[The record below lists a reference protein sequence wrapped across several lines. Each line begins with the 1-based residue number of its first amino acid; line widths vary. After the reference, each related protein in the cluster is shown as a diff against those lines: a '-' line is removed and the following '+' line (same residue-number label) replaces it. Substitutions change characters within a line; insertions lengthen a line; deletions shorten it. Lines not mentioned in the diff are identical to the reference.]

1 MKIAMIM
8 LAAGN
13 SRRFGANKLLYE
25 IDGIPMYRHV
35 LEQLDDT
42 KKKIENIYSEYSDIT
57 EDNNNDNNND
67 NNSDIVQLNN
77 LYRNNITAKII
88 CNIIVITQYDA
99 IAEAVKTKEIQ
110 VLYNPHPE
118 DGISSSV
125 KIGLNASLD
134 ADAVLFTVSDQPW
147 LTSETICELIH
158 VFLNTSKGIACV
170 SCQGK
175 MGNPCIFD
183 RKYYN
188 ELLSLEGDKGGKKV
202 IMKHLD
208 DTQIYEIEA
217 GRELEDAELKAS
229 LKDAGIGTPAT
240 RAAIIETLFA
250 RQYIVREKKNLVPT
264 DKGLAVYKIVRDK
277 KIADVE
283 MTGMWETALAKIEAG
298 SMDADTF
305 RKGIEV
311 YAAQITAELLSV
323 QLSIANGETCSCPKC
338 GSGRIL
344 FYPKVAKCSN
354 VDCTLTIFRNK
365 CDKQLSD
372 KQIVE
377 LVTKRKTGLIKGF
390 KGKNDK
396 AFDASLVLDEQFNV
410 GFSFPEKQAKPKK

>member
-42 KKKIENIYSEYSDIT
+42 KKKIENIYSEYSDI
-57 EDNNNDNNND
+57 
-67 NNSDIVQLNN
+67 VQLNS
-77 LYRNNITAKII
+77 LYRNNTTAKII

-217 GRELEDAELKAS
+217 GRELEDIDYYE
-229 LKDAGIGTPAT
+229 
-240 RAAIIETLFA
+240 
-250 RQYIVREKKNLVPT
+250 
-264 DKGLAVYKIVRDK
+264 
-277 KIADVE
+277 
-283 MTGMWETALAKIEAG
+283 
-298 SMDADTF
+298 
-305 RKGIEV
+305 
-311 YAAQITAELLSV
+311 
-323 QLSIANGETCSCPKC
+323 SIA
-338 GSGRIL
+338 
-344 FYPKVAKCSN
+344 VH
-354 VDCTLTIFRNK
+354 
-365 CDKQLSD
+365 
-372 KQIVE
+372 
-377 LVTKRKTGLIKGF
+377 
-390 KGKNDK
+390 
-396 AFDASLVLDEQFNV
+396 
-410 GFSFPEKQAKPKK
+410 

>member
-42 KKKIENIYSEYSDIT
+42 KKKIENIYSEYSDI
-57 EDNNNDNNND
+57 
-67 NNSDIVQLNN
+67 VQLNN

-88 CNIIVITQYDA
+88 CDIIVITQYDA

-158 VFLNTSKGIACV
+158 VFLNTSKGIACI
-170 SCQGK
+170 SYQGK
-175 MGNPCIFD
+175 MGNPCNFD

-188 ELLSLEGDKGGKKV
+188 ELLSLEGD
-202 IMKHLD
+202 
-208 DTQIYEIEA
+208 
-217 GRELEDAELKAS
+217 
-229 LKDAGIGTPAT
+229 
-240 RAAIIETLFA
+240 
-250 RQYIVREKKNLVPT
+250 
-264 DKGLAVYKIVRDK
+264 
-277 KIADVE
+277 
-283 MTGMWETALAKIEAG
+283 
-298 SMDADTF
+298 
-305 RKGIEV
+305 
-311 YAAQITAELLSV
+311 
-323 QLSIANGETCSCPKC
+323 
-338 GSGRIL
+338 
-344 FYPKVAKCSN
+344 
-354 VDCTLTIFRNK
+354 
-365 CDKQLSD
+365 
-372 KQIVE
+372 
-377 LVTKRKTGLIKGF
+377 
-390 KGKNDK
+390 
-396 AFDASLVLDEQFNV
+396 
-410 GFSFPEKQAKPKK
+410 

>member
-42 KKKIENIYSEYSDIT
+42 KKKIENSYSEY
-57 EDNNNDNNND
+57 
-67 NNSDIVQLNN
+67 SDIVQLNN

-217 GRELEDAELKAS
+217 GRELEDIDYYE
-229 LKDAGIGTPAT
+229 
-240 RAAIIETLFA
+240 
-250 RQYIVREKKNLVPT
+250 
-264 DKGLAVYKIVRDK
+264 
-277 KIADVE
+277 
-283 MTGMWETALAKIEAG
+283 
-298 SMDADTF
+298 
-305 RKGIEV
+305 
-311 YAAQITAELLSV
+311 
-323 QLSIANGETCSCPKC
+323 SIAV
-338 GSGRIL
+338 R
-344 FYPKVAKCSN
+344 
-354 VDCTLTIFRNK
+354 
-365 CDKQLSD
+365 
-372 KQIVE
+372 
-377 LVTKRKTGLIKGF
+377 
-390 KGKNDK
+390 
-396 AFDASLVLDEQFNV
+396 
-410 GFSFPEKQAKPKK
+410 

>member
-42 KKKIENIYSEYSDIT
+42 KKKIENIYSEY
-57 EDNNNDNNND
+57 
-67 NNSDIVQLNN
+67 SDIVQLNN

-134 ADAVLFTVSDQPW
+134 TDAVLFTVSDQPW

-188 ELLSLEGDKGGKKV
+188 DLLSLEGDKGGKKV

-217 GRELEDAELKAS
+217 GRELEDIDYYE
-229 LKDAGIGTPAT
+229 
-240 RAAIIETLFA
+240 
-250 RQYIVREKKNLVPT
+250 
-264 DKGLAVYKIVRDK
+264 
-277 KIADVE
+277 
-283 MTGMWETALAKIEAG
+283 
-298 SMDADTF
+298 
-305 RKGIEV
+305 
-311 YAAQITAELLSV
+311 
-323 QLSIANGETCSCPKC
+323 SIA
-338 GSGRIL
+338 
-344 FYPKVAKCSN
+344 VH
-354 VDCTLTIFRNK
+354 
-365 CDKQLSD
+365 
-372 KQIVE
+372 
-377 LVTKRKTGLIKGF
+377 
-390 KGKNDK
+390 
-396 AFDASLVLDEQFNV
+396 
-410 GFSFPEKQAKPKK
+410 

>member
-1 MKIAMIM
+1 MKIVMIM

-42 KKKIENIYSEYSDIT
+42 KKKIENGYSEYSDIA
-57 EDNNNDNNND
+57 ED
-67 NNSDIVQLNN
+67 NNSDIVQSNN

-99 IAEAVKTKEIQ
+99 IAEAARTKGIQ

-118 DGISSSV
+118 EGISFSV

-208 DTQIYEIEA
+208 DTQVYEIEE
-217 GRELEDAELKAS
+217 GRELEDIDYYE
-229 LKDAGIGTPAT
+229 
-240 RAAIIETLFA
+240 
-250 RQYIVREKKNLVPT
+250 
-264 DKGLAVYKIVRDK
+264 
-277 KIADVE
+277 
-283 MTGMWETALAKIEAG
+283 
-298 SMDADTF
+298 
-305 RKGIEV
+305 
-311 YAAQITAELLSV
+311 
-323 QLSIANGETCSCPKC
+323 SIAV
-338 GSGRIL
+338 R
-344 FYPKVAKCSN
+344 
-354 VDCTLTIFRNK
+354 
-365 CDKQLSD
+365 
-372 KQIVE
+372 
-377 LVTKRKTGLIKGF
+377 
-390 KGKNDK
+390 
-396 AFDASLVLDEQFNV
+396 
-410 GFSFPEKQAKPKK
+410 

>member
-42 KKKIENIYSEYSDIT
+42 KKKIENIYSEYSDI
-57 EDNNNDNNND
+57 
-67 NNSDIVQLNN
+67 VQLNN
-77 LYRNNITAKII
+77 LYRNNTTAKII

-110 VLYNPHPE
+110 VLYNSHPE

-217 GRELEDAELKAS
+217 GRELEDIDYYE
-229 LKDAGIGTPAT
+229 
-240 RAAIIETLFA
+240 
-250 RQYIVREKKNLVPT
+250 
-264 DKGLAVYKIVRDK
+264 
-277 KIADVE
+277 
-283 MTGMWETALAKIEAG
+283 
-298 SMDADTF
+298 
-305 RKGIEV
+305 
-311 YAAQITAELLSV
+311 
-323 QLSIANGETCSCPKC
+323 SIAV
-338 GSGRIL
+338 R
-344 FYPKVAKCSN
+344 
-354 VDCTLTIFRNK
+354 
-365 CDKQLSD
+365 
-372 KQIVE
+372 
-377 LVTKRKTGLIKGF
+377 
-390 KGKNDK
+390 
-396 AFDASLVLDEQFNV
+396 
-410 GFSFPEKQAKPKK
+410 

>member
-42 KKKIENIYSEYSDIT
+42 KKKIENIYSEYSDI
-57 EDNNNDNNND
+57 
-67 NNSDIVQLNN
+67 VQLNN

-88 CNIIVITQYDA
+88 CNIVITQYDA

-217 GRELEDAELKAS
+217 GRELEDIDYYE
-229 LKDAGIGTPAT
+229 
-240 RAAIIETLFA
+240 
-250 RQYIVREKKNLVPT
+250 
-264 DKGLAVYKIVRDK
+264 
-277 KIADVE
+277 
-283 MTGMWETALAKIEAG
+283 
-298 SMDADTF
+298 
-305 RKGIEV
+305 
-311 YAAQITAELLSV
+311 
-323 QLSIANGETCSCPKC
+323 SIA
-338 GSGRIL
+338 
-344 FYPKVAKCSN
+344 VH
-354 VDCTLTIFRNK
+354 
-365 CDKQLSD
+365 
-372 KQIVE
+372 
-377 LVTKRKTGLIKGF
+377 
-390 KGKNDK
+390 
-396 AFDASLVLDEQFNV
+396 
-410 GFSFPEKQAKPKK
+410 

>member
-42 KKKIENIYSEYSDIT
+42 KKKIENIYSEYSDI
-57 EDNNNDNNND
+57 
-67 NNSDIVQLNN
+67 VQLNN
-77 LYRNNITAKII
+77 PYRNNITAKII
-88 CNIIVITQYDA
+88 GNIIVITQYDA

-208 DTQIYEIEA
+208 DTQIYEIET
-217 GRELEDAELKAS
+217 GRELEDIDYYE
-229 LKDAGIGTPAT
+229 
-240 RAAIIETLFA
+240 
-250 RQYIVREKKNLVPT
+250 
-264 DKGLAVYKIVRDK
+264 
-277 KIADVE
+277 
-283 MTGMWETALAKIEAG
+283 
-298 SMDADTF
+298 
-305 RKGIEV
+305 
-311 YAAQITAELLSV
+311 
-323 QLSIANGETCSCPKC
+323 SIAV
-338 GSGRIL
+338 R
-344 FYPKVAKCSN
+344 
-354 VDCTLTIFRNK
+354 
-365 CDKQLSD
+365 
-372 KQIVE
+372 
-377 LVTKRKTGLIKGF
+377 
-390 KGKNDK
+390 
-396 AFDASLVLDEQFNV
+396 
-410 GFSFPEKQAKPKK
+410 

>member
-57 EDNNNDNNND
+57 EDNNND

-125 KIGLNASLD
+125 KIGLN

-208 DTQIYEIEA
+208 DTQIYEIEE
-217 GRELEDAELKAS
+217 GRELEDIDYCE
-229 LKDAGIGTPAT
+229 
-240 RAAIIETLFA
+240 
-250 RQYIVREKKNLVPT
+250 
-264 DKGLAVYKIVRDK
+264 
-277 KIADVE
+277 
-283 MTGMWETALAKIEAG
+283 
-298 SMDADTF
+298 
-305 RKGIEV
+305 
-311 YAAQITAELLSV
+311 
-323 QLSIANGETCSCPKC
+323 SIAIHVNN
-338 GSGRIL
+338 I
-344 FYPKVAKCSN
+344 Y
-354 VDCTLTIFRNK
+354 
-365 CDKQLSD
+365 
-372 KQIVE
+372 
-377 LVTKRKTGLIKGF
+377 
-390 KGKNDK
+390 
-396 AFDASLVLDEQFNV
+396 
-410 GFSFPEKQAKPKK
+410 

>member
-57 EDNNNDNNND
+57 EDNND
-67 NNSDIVQLNN
+67 NNSDVVQLNN
-77 LYRNNITAKII
+77 LYKNNITATII
-88 CNIIVITQYDA
+88 RNIIVITQYDA
-99 IAEAVKTKEIQ
+99 IAEAVKTKGIP

-147 LTSETICELIH
+147 LTSVTICELIH

-170 SCQGK
+170 SYQGK
-175 MGNPCIFD
+175 MGNPCIFG

-208 DTQIYEIEA
+208 DTQVYEIEE
-217 GRELEDAELKAS
+217 GRELEDIDYCE
-229 LKDAGIGTPAT
+229 
-240 RAAIIETLFA
+240 
-250 RQYIVREKKNLVPT
+250 
-264 DKGLAVYKIVRDK
+264 
-277 KIADVE
+277 
-283 MTGMWETALAKIEAG
+283 
-298 SMDADTF
+298 SMQST
-305 RKGIEV
+305 
-311 YAAQITAELLSV
+311 
-323 QLSIANGETCSCPKC
+323 
-338 GSGRIL
+338 
-344 FYPKVAKCSN
+344 
-354 VDCTLTIFRNK
+354 
-365 CDKQLSD
+365 
-372 KQIVE
+372 
-377 LVTKRKTGLIKGF
+377 
-390 KGKNDK
+390 
-396 AFDASLVLDEQFNV
+396 
-410 GFSFPEKQAKPKK
+410 

>member
-42 KKKIENIYSEYSDIT
+42 KKKIENSYSEYSDIT
-57 EDNNNDNNND
+57 EDNNND

-158 VFLNTSKGIACV
+158 VFLNTSKGIACI
-170 SCQGK
+170 SYQGK

-202 IMKHLD
+202 IMKEDAGRGYRRVVASPKPVEIVEQDAINSLVDANKIVICCGGGGIPVVLNGHHLKGASAVIDKDYASCLLAKELDADMLIILTAVEKVAVNFGKENEEWLD
-208 DTQIYEIEA
+208 DITVD
-217 GRELEDAELKAS
+217 DAKKYINE
-229 LKDAGIGTPAT
+229 GQ
-240 RAAIIETLFA
+240 FA
-250 RQYIVREKKNLVPT
+250 P
-264 DKGLAVYKIVRDK
+264 
-277 KIADVE
+277 
-283 MTGMWETALAKIEAG
+283 G
-298 SMDADTF
+298 SM
-305 RKGIEV
+305 
-311 YAAQITAELLSV
+311 L
-323 QLSIANGETCSCPKC
+323 
-338 GSGRIL
+338 
-344 FYPKVAKCSN
+344 PKVQAAVDFASSKEGRTAMITLLQKAK
-354 VDCTLTIFRNK
+354 DGI
-365 CDKQLSD
+365 QG
-372 KQIVE
+372 
-377 LVTKRKTGLIKGF
+377 KTGTKIHL
-390 KGKNDK
+390 
-396 AFDASLVLDEQFNV
+396 
-410 GFSFPEKQAKPKK
+410 